1 MLRKTK
7 VKKEGVTFLFQVIIE
22 ILLLI
27 AVFVILFYFATSSF
41 GTKKASLDMIAFLA
55 SSFDNA
61 TIKIES
67 DEFNSSKLSFEDN
80 QFILREAMVFPYK
93 AKLYV
98 KKNIAI
104 EGGKIKIQ
112 G

>member
-7 VKKEGVTFLFQVIIE
+7 IKKKGVTFLFQVIIE

-27 AVFVILFYFATSSF
+27 AVFAILFYFATSSF
-41 GTKKASLDMIAFLA
+41 GTKKASLDIIAFLA

-67 DEFNSSKLSFEDN
+67 DEFNASRLGFEDN
-80 QFILREAMVFPYK
+80 QFILREAIVFPYK
-93 AKLYV
+93 AKLYA
-98 KKNIAI
+98 KKGVVI
-104 EGGKIKIQ
+104 EEGKIKIQ